1 MSRPWLSLFLLLA
14 VGGLLGL
21 IGNVAKLAAA
31 SGWPPVA
38 LLLWSLLGAGGLL
51 CLLALARG
59 EAPSLRG
66 PYLRYYLVSGLV
78 SISLPNALLFS
89 AIPHV
94 GAGFASL
101 CLAFPP
107 LLTYVLALALRM
119 EGLQRLRLL
128 GILIGLAGSLIL
140 ALGKLGSGD
149 SPLLWVLATL
159 VMPVFLAIGNVY
171 RSRHWP
177 EGARPLQLAPGMLL
191 AGALLLLPL
200 GLFGVELR
208 PAWEQAAAAWW
219 LAAEVALFAGMYA
232 LYFVLQKVAGAVYLS
247 QIGSVTAITG
257 AAVAIFLLGEQ
268 GSASMLLAAL
278 CTTVGVALVALR
290 PARGAG

>member
-51 CLLALARG
+51 CLLALTRG
-59 EAPSLRG
+59 EAPSLRR
-66 PYLRYYLVSGLV
+66 PYLRYYLISGLV

-107 LLTYVLALALRM
+107 LLTYALALALRM

-128 GILIGLAGSLIL
+128 GILVGLAGSLIL
-140 ALGKLGSGD
+140 ALSKLGSAD

-159 VMPVFLAIGNVY
+159 VMPVFLTIGNIY

-177 EGARPLQLAPGMLL
+177 VGARPLQLAPGMLL
-191 AGALLLLPL
+191 AGALLLVPL

-208 PAWEQAAAAWW
+208 PIWGQPTAGWW
-219 LAAEVALFAGMYA
+219 LAAEVLLFAGMYA
-232 LYFVLQKVAGAVYLS
+232 LFFVLQKVAGAVYLS

-257 AAVAIFLLGEQ
+257 AAVAVFLLGEQ
-268 GSASMLLAAL
+268 GSLAMLLAVL
-278 CTTVGVALVALR
+278 CTTAGVAMVALR
-290 PARGAG
+290 PARTAG

>member
-21 IGNVAKLAAA
+21 IGNVAKLAAS

-59 EAPSLRG
+59 EAPSLSR
-66 PYLRYYLVSGLV
+66 PYLRYYLISGLV

-119 EGLQRLRLL
+119 EGLQRVRLL

-140 ALGKLGSGD
+140 ALGKLGSSD

-208 PAWEQAAAAWW
+208 PAWEQAAGAWW

-290 PARGAG
+290 AAR

>member
-59 EAPSLRG
+59 EAPSLRR
-66 PYLRYYLVSGLV
+66 PYLRYYLISGLV
-78 SISLPNALLFS
+78 SISIPNALLFS

-94 GAGFASL
+94 GASFASL

-149 SPLLWVLATL
+149 SPPLWVLATL

-200 GLFGVELR
+200 GLFGVELH
-208 PAWEQAAAAWW
+208 PAWEQAAGAWW
-219 LAAEVALFAGMYA
+219 LAAEVALFASMYA

-278 CTTVGVALVALR
+278 CTTVGVTLVALR
-290 PARGAG
+290 PAR

>member
-1 MSRPWLSLFLLLA
+1 
-14 VGGLLGL
+14 
-21 IGNVAKLAAA
+21 
-31 SGWPPVA
+31 
-38 LLLWSLLGAGGLL
+38 
-51 CLLALARG
+51 
-59 EAPSLRG
+59 
-66 PYLRYYLVSGLV
+66 
-78 SISLPNALLFS
+78 
-89 AIPHV
+89 
-94 GAGFASL
+94 
-101 CLAFPP
+101 
-107 LLTYVLALALRM
+107 
-119 EGLQRLRLL
+119 
-128 GILIGLAGSLIL
+128 
-140 ALGKLGSGD
+140 
-149 SPLLWVLATL
+149 
-159 VMPVFLAIGNVY
+159 MPVFLAIGNVY

-208 PAWEQAAAAWW
+208 PAWEQAAGAWW

-278 CTTVGVALVALR
+278 CTTVGVTLVALR
-290 PARGAG
+290 PAR

>member
-1 MSRPWLSLFLLLA
+1 MSQIAPPGVKPRGSAPGWRQAGEQLA
-14 VGGLLGL
+14 EQVEQLGLLGF
-21 IGNVAKLAAA
+21 IQPRQQAAHDGHVRRHDA
-31 SGWPPVA
+31 VDQ
-38 LLLWSLLGAGGLL
+38 
-51 CLLALARG
+51 G
-59 EAPSLRG
+59 E
-66 PYLRYYLVSGLV
+66 
-78 SISLPNALLFS
+78 
-89 AIPHV
+89 
-94 GAGFASL
+94 AGFASL

-208 PAWEQAAAAWW
+208 PAWEQAAGAWW

-290 PARGAG
+290 PAR

>member
-59 EAPSLRG
+59 EAPSLRR
-66 PYLRYYLVSGLV
+66 PYLRYYLISGLV

-119 EGLQRLRLL
+119 EGLQRVRLL

-140 ALGKLGSGD
+140 ALGKLGSSD

-191 AGALLLLPL
+191 TGALLLLPL

-208 PAWEQAAAAWW
+208 PAWEQAAGAWW

-290 PARGAG
+290 AAR

>member
-1 MSRPWLSLFLLLA
+1 MSRPWLPLFLLLV

-21 IGNVAKLAAA
+21 VGNVAKLAAA

-51 CLLALARG
+51 WLLALARG
-59 EAPSLRG
+59 EAPSMRG
-66 PYLRYYLVSGLV
+66 PYLRYYLISGLT
-78 SISLPNALLFS
+78 SITLPNALLFS

-94 GAGFASL
+94 GAGFASV
-101 CLAFPP
+101 CQAFPP

-119 EGLQRLRLL
+119 EGLQRLRVL
-128 GILIGLAGSLIL
+128 GILIGLGGSLIL
-140 ALGKLGSGD
+140 ALGKLSSGD

-159 VMPVFLAIGNVY
+159 VVPVFLAIGNVY

-200 GLFGVELR
+200 GLFGVDLR
-208 PAWEQAAAAWW
+208 PTWEQAAGAGW
-219 LAAEVALFAGMYA
+219 LVAEVALFTGMYA

-247 QIGSVTAITG
+247 QIGSVTAVIG
-257 AAVAIFLLGEQ
+257 AALAIFVLGEQ
-268 GSASMLLAAL
+268 GSTSLLLAVL
-278 CTTVGVALVALR
+278 CTTLGVTLVALR
-290 PARGAG
+290 PAR

>member
-1 MSRPWLSLFLLLA
+1 MPPILQAF
-14 VGGLLGL
+14 VGY
-21 IGNVAKLAAA
+21 
-31 SGWPPVA
+31 
-38 LLLWSLLGAGGLL
+38 L

-94 GAGFASL
+94 SAGFASL

-107 LLTYVLALALRM
+107 LLTYVLALALSM
-119 EGLQRLRLL
+119 GGLQRLL

-208 PAWEQAAAAWW
+208 PAWEQAAGAWW

-290 PARGAG
+290 AAR

>member
-1 MSRPWLSLFLLLA
+1 MSQIAPPGVKPRRSAPGGRQAGEQLA
-14 VGGLLGL
+14 EQLEQLGLLGF
-21 IGNVAKLAAA
+21 VQ
-31 SGWPPVA
+31 
-38 LLLWSLLGAGGLL
+38 
-51 CLLALARG
+51 
-59 EAPSLRG
+59 
-66 PYLRYYLVSGLV
+66 PYQQTL
-78 SISLPNALLFS
+78 
-89 AIPHV
+89 HV
-94 GAGFASL
+94 GHVRRHDAVDQGKAGFASL

-208 PAWEQAAAAWW
+208 PAWEQAAGAWW

-290 PARGAG
+290 PAR

>member
-1 MSRPWLSLFLLLA
+1 
-14 VGGLLGL
+14 
-21 IGNVAKLAAA
+21 
-31 SGWPPVA
+31 
-38 LLLWSLLGAGGLL
+38 
-51 CLLALARG
+51 
-59 EAPSLRG
+59 
-66 PYLRYYLVSGLV
+66 
-78 SISLPNALLFS
+78 
-89 AIPHV
+89 
-94 GAGFASL
+94 
-101 CLAFPP
+101 
-107 LLTYVLALALRM
+107 
-119 EGLQRLRLL
+119 
-128 GILIGLAGSLIL
+128 
-140 ALGKLGSGD
+140 
-149 SPLLWVLATL
+149 
-159 VMPVFLAIGNVY
+159 MPVFLAIGNVY

-208 PAWEQAAAAWW
+208 PAWEQAAGAWW

-290 PARGAG
+290 PAR

>member
-1 MSRPWLSLFLLLA
+1 MR
-14 VGGLLGL
+14 
-21 IGNVAKLAAA
+21 
-31 SGWPPVA
+31 
-38 LLLWSLLGAGGLL
+38 
-51 CLLALARG
+51 R
-59 EAPSLRG
+59 

-107 LLTYVLALALRM
+107 LLTYTLALALRM

-159 VMPVFLAIGNVY
+159 AMPVFLAIGNVY

-208 PAWEQAAAAWW
+208 PAWEQAAGAWW

-268 GSASMLLAAL
+268 SSASMLLAAL

-290 PARGAG
+290 PAR

>member
-21 IGNVAKLAAA
+21 IGNVAKLAAV

-59 EAPSLRG
+59 EAPSLSR
-66 PYLRYYLVSGLV
+66 PYLRYYLISGLV

-119 EGLQRLRLL
+119 EGLQRVRLL

-140 ALGKLGSGD
+140 ALGKLGSSD

-208 PAWEQAAAAWW
+208 PTWEQAAGAWW

-278 CTTVGVALVALR
+278 CTTVGVTLVALR
-290 PARGAG
+290 PAR

>member
-59 EAPSLRG
+59 EAPSLRR
-66 PYLRYYLVSGLV
+66 PYLRYYLISGLV

-119 EGLQRLRLL
+119 EGLQRVRLL

-140 ALGKLGSGD
+140 ALGKLGSSD

-177 EGARPLQLAPGMLL
+177 EGARPLQLAPGMLM

-208 PAWEQAAAAWW
+208 PAWEQAAGAWW

-290 PARGAG
+290 AAR

>member
-59 EAPSLRG
+59 EAPSLSR
-66 PYLRYYLVSGLV
+66 PYLRYYLISGLV

-119 EGLQRLRLL
+119 EGLQRVRLL

-140 ALGKLGSGD
+140 ALGKLGSSD
-149 SPLLWVLATL
+149 SPVLWVLATL

-208 PAWEQAAAAWW
+208 PAWEHAAGAWW

-278 CTTVGVALVALR
+278 CTTLGVALVALR
-290 PARGAG
+290 AAR

>member
-59 EAPSLRG
+59 EAPSLSR
-66 PYLRYYLVSGLV
+66 PYLRYYLISGLV

-119 EGLQRLRLL
+119 EGLQRVRLL

-140 ALGKLGSGD
+140 ALGKLGSSD

-208 PAWEQAAAAWW
+208 PSWEQAAGAWW

-290 PARGAG
+290 AAR

>member
-1 MSRPWLSLFLLLA
+1 MSRPWFSLLLLLA
-14 VGGLLGL
+14 VGSLLGL

-38 LLLWSLLGAGGLL
+38 LLLWSLLGAGSLL
-51 CLLALARG
+51 YLLALARG
-59 EAPSLRG
+59 EAPSLRR
-66 PYLRYYLVSGLV
+66 PYLHYYLISGLV

-119 EGLQRLRLL
+119 ESLQRLRLL

-149 SPLLWVLATL
+149 SPLFWVLATL
-159 VMPVFLAIGNVY
+159 VMPLFLAIGNVY

-200 GLFGVELR
+200 GLLGVELR
-208 PAWEQAAAAWW
+208 PAWEQAAEAGW
-219 LAAEVALFAGMYA
+219 LVAEVALFAGMYA

-257 AAVAIFLLGEQ
+257 AAVAVLVLGEQ
-268 GSASMLLAAL
+268 GSVSMLLAAL
-278 CTTVGVALVALR
+278 CTTLGVTLVALR
-290 PARGAG
+290 PAR